1 LDPPLGLMVVP
12 GHYAVTLSKRV
23 DGVETPFGAPQTFET
38 VPLGIASLPA
48 ENRAVLLAFQRKTAR
63 LQRAVLGAAQ
73 AAAETQKRFDFIK
86 RALQNTPEAD
96 PVLMAEAHALETRL
110 QDLQIKLSGDR
121 LIQRYN
127 DPTPPAIIDRVQD
140 IVGGHWTSTS
150 AATQTFQDGYQIATE
165 EFSTVL
171 ENLRVLIE
179 IDLIKFE
186 EKLEKLNAPWT
197 PGRVPRWSK
206 E

>member
-1 LDPPLGLMVVP
+1 MVVP
-12 GHYAVTLSKRV
+12 GNYTVTLSKRV
-23 DGVETPFGAPQTFET
+23 DGVETQLSAPQTFET

-48 ENRAVLLAFQRKTAR
+48 EDRKGLLAFQRKTSR

-73 AAAETQKRFDFIK
+73 AASETQRRFDHIAK
-86 RALQNTPEAD
+86 ALQNTPEAD
-96 PVLMAEAHALETRL
+96 PTLIAEMRALETRL
-110 QDLQIKLSGDR
+110 KDLQTKLSGDR
-121 LIQRYN
+121 LLQRN
-127 DPTPPAIIDRVQD
+127 NEPTPPSIIDRVQD

-150 AATQTFQDGYQIATE
+150 VATQTFQEGYQIAAE

-179 IDLIKFE
+179 VDLAKFE
-186 EKLEKLNAPWT
+186 AKLEQLNAPWT
-197 PGRVPRWSK
+197 PGRVPRWSR